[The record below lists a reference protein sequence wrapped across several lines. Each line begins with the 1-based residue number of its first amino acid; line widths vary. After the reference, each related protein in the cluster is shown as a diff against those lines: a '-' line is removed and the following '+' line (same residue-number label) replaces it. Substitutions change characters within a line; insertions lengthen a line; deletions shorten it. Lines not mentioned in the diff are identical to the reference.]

1 MICILHGYLLD
12 GSGSNLWT
20 RSITE
25 ALCRQGE
32 TVHLFCQEYHPEQ
45 FDFIAE
51 AYFYRLDG
59 SVDTLLKRDVPY
71 RGRCIMHKAEIGDT
85 LPVYVWD
92 HYEEF
97 PNVVPMVEL
106 PDEAIE
112 QYLGRNTEALMKV
125 VERYPIKAMHAN
137 HAVLM
142 SVVAERVSAET
153 GIPFAVMPHGSAIEY
168 AVKKD
173 GRFLRLAIGAFTAAS
188 RVFVIGR
195 EMRER
200 VKSVLGAVARV
211 DEKMM
216 ELNLGVDT
224 SLFEPV
230 EKELRRANIEKLIEL
245 ISGAPRGKRPEMS
258 AGMFNRLEA
267 VSDIDLTRDV
277 LASAQGYTAKLPDS
291 DLEAKLAAV
300 DWERDPVM
308 LFVGRLIAS
317 KGLQAILAA
326 LPLILDRHAEAKLIA
341 VGHGPLREG
350 MEAFLWALRR
360 GDGQLARRIAA
371 WGAGLEGAG
380 VRPFANV
387 MSFFRQLEEQGELG
401 DYFNKARRLMRAD
414 TVVFTGYLTHRELR
428 YLFPCADVAIFPSI
442 VAEAGPLVFL
452 EALASG
458 CFPLGTYFAGM
469 GASID
474 AVAEVLPAEVAELM
488 RISVDDSLAVNHIA
502 NNTSASIVL
511 ANQYKAELR
520 RLAIGRY
527 EWRSVAKRLSSGLR
541 SM

>member
-1 MICILHGYLLD
+1 LHGYLLD

-32 TVHLFCQEYHPEQ
+32 TVHLFCQENHPEK
-45 FDFIAE
+45 FSFISE

-59 SVDTLLKRDVPY
+59 SVDTLLKRDVAYP
-71 RGRCIMHKAEIGDT
+71 GRCIMHKAEIGDT

-106 PDEAIE
+106 SDEAIE
-112 QYLGRNTEALMKV
+112 QYLKRNADALMNV
-125 VERYPIKAMHAN
+125 VARNPIKAMHAN

-142 SVVAERVSAET
+142 SVVAERVSAQT

-173 GRFLRLAIGAFTAAS
+173 ERFLRLAVGAFTAAS
-188 RVFVIGR
+188 RIFVIGR

-200 VKSVLGAVARV
+200 VQSVLGAVPGV
-211 DEKMM
+211 DEKMA

-224 SLFEPV
+224 SLFVPV
-230 EKELRRANIEKLIEL
+230 EKESRRANIEKLIEL
-245 ISGAPRGKRPEMS
+245 ISGAPRGKRPEM
-258 AGMFNRLEA
+258 AAEMFKGLEA
-267 VSDIDLTRDV
+267 VSDLNLMRDV
-277 LASAQGYTAKLPDS
+277 IASARGYTAKQPDS

-317 KGLQAILAA
+317 KGLHAILAA
-326 LPLILDRHAEAKLIA
+326 LPLILDRHPRAKLIA

-350 MEAFLWALRR
+350 LEAFLWALGR
-360 GDGQLARRIAA
+360 GDSHLAHRIAA

-387 MSFFRQLEEQGELG
+387 VSFFEQLAERGELE
-401 DYFNKARRLMRAD
+401 DYFDKARRLVREE

-474 AVAEVLPAEVAELM
+474 VVSEALPAEHADLM
-488 RISVDDSLAVNHIA
+488 KLNSDKNFTVLDISLKATAALSLKDRYKNALRDITIKRYDWDNIAMRLKVDLLSL
-502 NNTSASIVL
+502 L
-511 ANQYKAELR
+511 
-520 RLAIGRY
+520 
-527 EWRSVAKRLSSGLR
+527 
-541 SM
+541 